1 MTGPRPLALAA
12 TGLSKTFETR
22 TAVDDV
28 SFVVPTRT
36 VAALVGPPGAGKTTV
51 LRLLLGQLRP
61 TSGTATTARFTNTA
75 PASSDPG
82 TAATG
87 HASSTAGSGAA
98 AGAAGIPGAAG
109 AGRLAGSAAAEH
121 ASGAAATERI
131 SGAAAVERI
140 SGAAAAERAPGA
152 AAARSGAALAD
163 GGYGGG
169 LGASSAPGADTVGAV
184 LTPRGLHSRRTVR
197 DQLRVYAAAADV
209 SDARVD
215 ELLTRTR
222 LDDVAEQRI
231 DRVTEGART
240 RLALAIALLG
250 DPRILLLDDPTVGLD
265 PAETAWLYEYLNA
278 HARRGGTVLL
288 TSRTLS
294 SVIPVADELIVL
306 DTGRIVYQGSPARLR
321 RSHPDRLL
329 VKASS
334 PIALATMLAA
344 RGFTDAVMRPDGR
357 LAVAETSLAQLE
369 SAAAAV
375 RVQLTEITSEHIHP
389 DQVLAALTR
398 PTGSAV
404 RTPAI
409 YGAPR

>member
-1 MTGPRPLALAA
+1 MTGPRPLAFAA

-61 TSGTATTARFTNTA
+61 TSGTATAARFTNTA
-75 PASSDPG
+75 PATSDAG
-82 TAATG
+82 TAVTG
-87 HASSTAGSGAA
+87 HASSIADSGAA
-98 AGAAGIPGAAG
+98 AGTPGTAG
-109 AGRLAGSAAAEH
+109 AGRPSGTAAA
-121 ASGAAATERI
+121 
-131 SGAAAVERI
+131 ERI
-140 SGAAAAERAPGA
+140 SGAAAAS
-152 AAARSGAALAD
+152 SGAALAGD
-163 GGYGGG
+163 SYGGG
-169 LGASSAPGADTVGAV
+169 LGSSSMPGADTVGAV

-197 DQLRVYAAAADV
+197 DQLRVYAAAAGV

-231 DRVTEGART
+231 DRVTEGVRT

-250 DPRILLLDDPTVGLD
+250 DPQLLLLDDPTVGLD
-265 PAETAWLYEYLNA
+265 AAETAWLYEYLNA

-344 RGFTDAVMRPDGR
+344 RGITDAVMRPDGR
-357 LAVAETSLAQLE
+357 LAIAETSVAQVE

-398 PTGSAV
+398 PAGSAV

>member
-1 MTGPRPLALAA
+1 MTGPRPLAFAA

-22 TAVDDV
+22 TAVDDI

-51 LRLLLGQLRP
+51 LRLLLGQLTP
-61 TSGTATTARFTNTA
+61 TAGSATMGTFANTA
-75 PASSDPG
+75 PASAETTVGDN
-82 TAATG
+82 
-87 HASSTAGSGAA
+87 ASGWTAGGNDGDSRGGGA
-98 AGAAGIPGAAG
+98 PGNGPATLG
-109 AGRLAGSAAAEH
+109 GSNG
-121 ASGAAATERI
+121 ASGNNGTGTGGHGGGI
-131 SGAAAVERI
+131 GVNPI
-140 SGAAAAERAPGA
+140 Y
-152 AAARSGAALAD
+152 ARSISNTSNVAAS
-163 GGYGGG
+163 GG
-169 LGASSAPGADTVGAV
+169 LGVSDTPGADAVGAV
-184 LTPRGLHSRRTVR
+184 LTPRGLHSRRKVR
-197 DQLRVYAAAADV
+197 DQLRVYAAAAGV

-215 ELLTRTR
+215 GLLTQTR
-222 LDDVAEQRI
+222 LDEVAEQRI
-231 DRVTEGART
+231 DRVTEGVRT

-250 DPRILLLDDPTVGLD
+250 DPQLLLLDDPTAGLD
-265 PAETAWLYEYLNA
+265 AAETAWLYEYLNA

-357 LAVAETSLAQLE
+357 LAIAETSLAELE

-375 RVQLTEITSEHIHP
+375 RVQLTEVTSEHIHP